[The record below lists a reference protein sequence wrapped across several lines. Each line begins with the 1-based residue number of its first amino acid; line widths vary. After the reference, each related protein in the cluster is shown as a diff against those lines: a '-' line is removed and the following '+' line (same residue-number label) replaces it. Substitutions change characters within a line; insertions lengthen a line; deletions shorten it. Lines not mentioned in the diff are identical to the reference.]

1 MIEISF
7 SDHSQKREGQ
17 NLLNN
22 YKVSYKKNYRTFDF
36 PSTGDEGRISSR
48 KKSPSKR
55 MSVILPAEVQL
66 PSPGVE
72 YTPHSPEQTDQ
83 LIASLSQSFYR
94 HVSRCVLLLVY
105 CSSTADYADAP
116 LRCLGQQIS
125 YTF

>member
-1 MIEISF
+1 
-7 SDHSQKREGQ
+7 
-17 NLLNN
+17 
-22 YKVSYKKNYRTFDF
+22 
-36 PSTGDEGRISSR
+36 
-48 KKSPSKR
+48 

-72 YTPHSPEQTDQ
+72 YTPHSPEETDQ
-83 LIASLSQSFYR
+83 LIDSLSQSFYR

-125 YTF
+125 YTL